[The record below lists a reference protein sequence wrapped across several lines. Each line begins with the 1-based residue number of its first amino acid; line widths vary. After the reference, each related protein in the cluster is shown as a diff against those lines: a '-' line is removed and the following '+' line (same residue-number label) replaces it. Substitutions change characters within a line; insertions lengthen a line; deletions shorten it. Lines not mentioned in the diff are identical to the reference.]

1 MISPLVSFKGETLST
16 AWVPANVAEDWRF
29 SWTSNLHGVEWL
41 RRIFEPS
48 TRTKADGKPRVLIS
62 DGHDSHV
69 TGDFIQHCMEN
80 NIKLLILPPHSSHF
94 TQPLDIGI
102 FSPLKEYMTQEI
114 DPLVRTNVP
123 QVQKVNRKANSIC

>member
-1 MISPLVSFKGETLST
+1 MYLCGWDNDFTPGYFQGRDVEYCMGSAS
-16 AWVPANVAEDWRF
+16 VAEYWRF
-29 SWTSNLHGVEWL
+29 SCNTKGWTSNLHGVEWL
-41 RRIFEPS
+41 RHIFEPS
-48 TRTKADGKPRVLIS
+48 TRAKVDGKPRVLIS

-102 FSPLKEYMTQEI
+102 FSPLK
-114 DPLVRTNVP
+114 
-123 QVQKVNRKANSIC
+123 